1 MKKKLEAELIS
12 IAHRILKLKNRAE
25 LDQLQAETL
34 KLYEKLSVLRFV
46 EDNFSDVKPTIGYAS
61 AEGKLEEIYG
71 IEETQEV
78 HANEVEAKEEE
89 KKKSPP
95 APEGGEPVDKQNK
108 ENESGEGITS
118 AKDEGAAKPEGDAD
132 PGQKVEEYQAS
143 EEEKKNSP
151 LTPEGGTE
159 HTVKG
164 DKKDEEPETDE
175 KPEPVEEP
183 SKEEKPEEI
192 KEPEVKSPLTPEG
205 GIKEPVKEEK
215 EEAPEEPEQK
225 IEVVKPVAEVKAME
239 ESAAAVFD
247 KEDDSTPEEEE
258 KAADAEIVTIEP
270 DASAKTE
277 DSGLAFDFVFE
288 RKPAPET
295 PQKQKEITFEDYHDY
310 KEPEFVK
317 KGEEKKEEPQQKQE
331 EERREEKPA
340 DDWRNWE
347 PSKPAE
353 QDKPKIAELKQPE
366 LVAEAKPVDDWRSWQ
381 PAKQE
386 EPKKPE
392 PVAEAKP
399 AAPRP
404 LNDAFGKT
412 ISLGLNDRI
421 AFEKN
426 LFGGSSEDL
435 NRVVSQINTQNS
447 FDEAKAFI
455 EDLVKPDYNNWS
467 GKEEYEARFME
478 LVEKRFS

>member
-25 LDQLQAETL
+25 LDQLRDETL

-46 EDNFSDVKPTIGYAS
+46 EDNFADVKPTIGYAS
-61 AEGKLEEIYG
+61 AEGKLEEVYG
-71 IEETQEV
+71 MEELPHV
-78 HANEVEAKEEE
+78 HANEVEAAEAKAREE

-95 APEGGEPVDKQNK
+95 TPEGGELEKNDKKEDK
-108 ENESGEGITS
+108 ENESGEGVT
-118 AKDEGAAKPEGDAD
+118 AGKEEAPAAEKE
-132 PGQKVEEYQAS
+132 KEE
-143 EEEKKNSP
+143 
-151 LTPEGGTE
+151 T
-159 HTVKG
+159 
-164 DKKDEEPETDE
+164 E
-175 KPEPVEEP
+175 KPEQGIPVAA
-183 SKEEKPEEI
+183 KEEAPALEAKQEE
-192 KEPEVKSPLTPEG
+192 K
-205 GIKEPVKEEK
+205 K
-215 EEAPEEPEQK
+215 EEAPEPEQEV
-225 IEVVKPVAEVKAME
+225 EVVKPEAEIKAME
-239 ESAAAVFD
+239 EGAVAVFE
-247 KEDDSTPEEEE
+247 KEDKSTEKEEEE
-258 KAADAEIVTIEP
+258 AADAEVITIAP
-270 DASAKTE
+270 DTSAKTE
-277 DSGLAFDFVFE
+277 DTGTNIEFAFE

-317 KGEEKKEEPQQKQE
+317 KGDEKKEEPKPVAEEAKKEEQK
-331 EERREEKPA
+331 A

-353 QDKPKIAELKQPE
+353 EEKP
-366 LVAEAKPVDDWRSWQ
+366 
-381 PAKQE
+381 KQE
-386 EPKKPE
+386 EPKQPE
-392 PVAEAKP
+392 PAAEEKP
-399 AAPRP
+399 ADDWRTWEPKKDPQPETPAPTPIATPVAPRP
-404 LNDAFGKT
+404 VNDAFGKT
-412 ISLGLNDRI
+412 INLALNDRI